1 MIAVIKNYYGI
12 HRASLLKF
20 FFTGI
25 CIYLIHNLFFYFFY
39 RLLNFRYELSITFA
53 YILTAIVHFT
63 LNRNYT
69 FRQTTKKGV
78 SYSIPRYLF
87 LLLINYVVTIIVITV
102 CVELLNLNPYFG
114 IFFSTSTTVVLNFF
128 LMNHF
133 VFKEQK

>member
-12 HRASLLKF
+12 YRASLLKF

-25 CIYLIHNLFFYFFY
+25 CVYLIHNLFFYFFN

-63 LNRNYT
+63 LNRNFT
-69 FRQTTKKGV
+69 FRQKTREGIN
-78 SYSIPRYLF
+78 YSIPRYLF
-87 LLLINYVVTIIVITV
+87 LLLINYVVTIIVITL

-114 IFFSTSTTVVLNFF
+114 IFFSTGTTVVLNFF

-133 VFKEQK
+133 VFKVQK